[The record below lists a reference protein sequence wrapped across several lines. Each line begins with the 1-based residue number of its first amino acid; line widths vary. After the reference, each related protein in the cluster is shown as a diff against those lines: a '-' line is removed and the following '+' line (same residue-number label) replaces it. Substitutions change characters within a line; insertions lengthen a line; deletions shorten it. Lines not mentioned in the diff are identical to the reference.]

1 MDGVSNWTVFHRS
14 MTTTNEKV
22 IYLNTT
28 GAVADY
34 SGSNTW
40 WYQLP
45 GDSLFY
51 VGDTST
57 AINNGTNDIISYHW
71 HDVPGLQ
78 KFGSYEG
85 TELSDPETAFVYCGF
100 RPSWIM
106 VKNIDATEDWY
117 MWDNKRDGYNPTYQY
132 LEANL
137 YTAENSTT
145 NDAVIDILSN
155 GFKIRVQ
162 YAPNNASTYIYA
174 AFAEQPMNGFYGAQS
189 NAR

>member
-1 MDGVSNWTVFHRS
+1 
-14 MTTTNEKV
+14 
-22 IYLNTT
+22 
-28 GAVADY
+28 
-34 SGSNTW
+34 
-40 WYQLP
+40 
-45 GDSLFY
+45 
-51 VGDTST
+51 
-57 AINNGTNDIISYHW
+57 
-71 HDVPGLQ
+71 
-78 KFGSYEG
+78 
-85 TELSDPETAFVYCGF
+85 
-100 RPSWIM
+100 M

>member
-1 MDGVSNWTVFHRS
+1 MGNTHLMR
-14 MTTTNEKV
+14 
-22 IYLNTT
+22 LNTDAAKVT
-28 GAVADY
+28 ESGAAW
-34 SGSNTW
+34 N
-40 WYQLP
+40 
-45 GDSLFY
+45 
-51 VGDTST
+51 DTSPT
-57 AINNGTNDIISYHW
+57 SSVITFGNMGGTNMNTAEYMIYIW

-85 TELSDPETAFVYCGF
+85 TELSDPEAAFVYCGF